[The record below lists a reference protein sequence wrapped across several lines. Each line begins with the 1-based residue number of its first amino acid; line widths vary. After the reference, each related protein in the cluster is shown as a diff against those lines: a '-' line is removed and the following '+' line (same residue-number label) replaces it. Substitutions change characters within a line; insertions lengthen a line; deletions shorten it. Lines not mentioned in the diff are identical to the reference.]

1 MTQPLSLCI
10 TEGCKNP
17 AINPDIGIDIC
28 EDCNAAYKRPRQ
40 TGFWGVPWGW
50 LAIGFWIAMVIKNMM
65 MSALPPSFS
74 LIILLGL
81 IDITAIVCL
90 ILKVIKAVRTRRG

>member
-40 TGFWGVPWGW
+40 TGFWGCAMG
-50 LAIGFWIAMVIKNMM
+50 LAGNRILDCDGDQEHDDERATAVILADYSTGIDRHHRNC
-65 MSALPPSFS
+65 LPDFK
-74 LIILLGL
+74 GHQ
-81 IDITAIVCL
+81 
-90 ILKVIKAVRTRRG
+90 GGQN